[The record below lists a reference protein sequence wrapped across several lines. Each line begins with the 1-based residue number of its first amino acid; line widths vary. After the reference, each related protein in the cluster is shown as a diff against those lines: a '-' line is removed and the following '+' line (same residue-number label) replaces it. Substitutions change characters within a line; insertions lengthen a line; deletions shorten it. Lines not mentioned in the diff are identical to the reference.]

1 MYQLWHM
8 SRVQEWQQTGR
19 KGIWLKVPIS
29 HAQLV
34 PVATQHGFYFHHA
47 EPEYVMLARWL
58 PDTENKL
65 PSNASHQVH
74 TLVCHVRCCPNQHI
88 PATCCNLA
96 ASCNPILLVQKYLRW
111 VAGRRG
117 RICV

>member
-1 MYQLWHM
+1 MHQLWHI
-8 SRVQEWQQTGR
+8 SWPQEWQQTGR
-19 KGIWLKVPIS
+19 KGIWLKVPIT

-65 PSNASHQVH
+65 PCNASHQVRRA
-74 TLVCHVRCCPNQHI
+74 CAPGS
-88 PATCCNLA
+88 PA
-96 ASCNPILLVQKYLRW
+96 ASFSTYWHPVY
-111 VAGRRG
+111 RG
-117 RICV
+117 GEPAM

>member
-1 MYQLWHM
+1 MHQLWHV
-8 SRVQEWQQTGR
+8 SWLQEWQQTGR
-19 KGIWLKVPIS
+19 KGIWLKVPIT

-65 PSNASHQVH
+65 PSNASHQVSRPMSH
-74 TLVCHVRCCPNQHI
+74 LYSCPKQHVPASLSVVAVNLQCDAACCKQTH
-88 PATCCNLA
+88 CF
-96 ASCNPILLVQKYLRW
+96 S
-111 VAGRRG
+111 GRRG